1 MKNVFLLGNF
11 AQKEDAS
18 QILKYLAAE
27 NFLKQKGF
35 KAVNPVSLYQ
45 KGNYS
50 RRNYLIDL
58 IRCDSVLLLDDS
70 ESCKL
75 ELLIANELEITV
87 IHTLNLT

>member
-18 QILKYLAAE
+18 QILKYIAAE

-35 KAVNPVSLYQ
+35 IVVNPVALSQ

-50 RRNYLIDL
+50 RRNFLIDL
-58 IRCDSVLLLDDS
+58 IRCDSVLLIDDS
-70 ESCKL
+70 EYCKI
-75 ELLIANELEITV
+75 ELLIAKELDITI
-87 IHTLNLT
+87 IHTLNI